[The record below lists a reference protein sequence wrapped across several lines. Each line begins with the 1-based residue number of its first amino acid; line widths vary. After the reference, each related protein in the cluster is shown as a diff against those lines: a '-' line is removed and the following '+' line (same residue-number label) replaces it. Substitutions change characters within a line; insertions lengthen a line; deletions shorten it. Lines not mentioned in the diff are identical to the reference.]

1 MTKRFDYDIGDTVT
15 DKFGNIYK
23 VLNIDESKRIP
34 VWVEV
39 VKRKCE
45 TYFCDDEPP
54 STCDDTW
61 LFDKNFA
68 LDVIDDGKI
77 IFANDLKKINN
88 YKLFIDDER
97 FPTTPDWFVARTSEQ
112 AITAIKN
119 YGVPN
124 EIAFDHDLGNDDT
137 AINFLNF
144 LPNYFIDNDC
154 KFPTG
159 FKYSIHSQNPVGKE
173 NIDSKMKQL
182 LKYFS

>member
-1 MTKRFDYDIGDTVT
+1 MTKRFDYDVGDIVS
-15 DKFGNIYK
+15 DKFGNVYK
-23 VLNIDESKRIP
+23 VLDIDDSLRIP
-34 VWVEV
+34 VRVEIV
-39 VKRKCE
+39 EKKCE
-45 TYFCDDEPP
+45 TYFYNGELSNC
-54 STCDDTW
+54 SDTW
-61 LFDKNFA
+61 LFDKKFA
-68 LDVIDDGKI
+68 LDVVDDGKV
-77 IFANDLKKINN
+77 IFANDLTRINI

-112 AITAIKN
+112 AITAVKN
-119 YGVPN
+119 YGFPK

-154 KFPTG
+154 KFPVG

>member
-1 MTKRFDYDIGDTVT
+1 MTKRFDYDVGDTVT

-23 VLNIDESKRIP
+23 VLSIDSSHRIP
-34 VWVEV
+34 VKVEIV
-39 VKRKCE
+39 NRKTK
-45 TYFCDDEPP
+45 TYFSNDESSDCDE
-54 STCDDTW
+54 TW

-68 LDVIDDGKI
+68 LDVVDDGKV
-77 IFANDLKKINN
+77 IFANDLTRINI

-112 AITAIKN
+112 AIMAIKN
-119 YGVPN
+119 YGFPK

-144 LPNYFIDNDC
+144 LPTYFIDNDC

-159 FKYSIHSQNPVGKE
+159 FKYYIHSQNPVGKE

>member
-1 MTKRFDYDIGDTVT
+1 MTKRFGYDVGDTVT

-23 VLNIDESKRIP
+23 VLSIDESKRIP
-34 VWVEV
+34 VRVEV
-39 VKRKCE
+39 LERVSE
-45 TYFCDDEPP
+45 THFSNNEP
-54 STCDDTW
+54 SLCSETW

-68 LDVIDDGKI
+68 LDIVDDGKV
-77 IFANDLKKINN
+77 IFANDLYRVSN

-112 AITAIKN
+112 AITAVKN
-119 YGVPN
+119 YGFPK

-154 KFPTG
+154 KFPEG
-159 FKYSIHSQNPVGKE
+159 FKYSIHSQNPVDKE

>member
-1 MTKRFDYDIGDTVT
+1 MTKRFDYDVGDTVT

-23 VLNIDESKRIP
+23 VLDIDSSNRIP
-34 VWVEV
+34 VR
-39 VKRKCE
+39 VKILKRITD
-45 TYFCDDEPP
+45 TYFSKNDEPFFG
-54 STCDDTW
+54 DETW
-61 LFDKNFA
+61 LFDKNHAYDF
-68 LDVIDDGKI
+68 DDADKVT
-77 IFANDLKKINN
+77 FANDLRTINN

-112 AITAIKN
+112 AITAVKN
-119 YGVPN
+119 YGFPK

-159 FKYSIHSQNPVGKE
+159 FKYSIHSQNPVGRE